1 MDFFVTGCSSGVGM
15 SIACNPL
22 LNVISEYLPI
32 PTDAYLFG
40 RAGELNLRFTLEK
53 LFEEPFN
60 TGYPAESAK

>member
-1 MDFFVTGCSSGVGM
+1 M